1 MDQLRIYFHFRSP
14 YSRLGLHVVK
24 RASLNLKIDTLLIPF
39 TKPAGG
45 AAFLN
50 PTDSMP
56 KLRYILEDA
65 PRMAAR
71 MGLPSAAP
79 RPMEAD
85 YDPALNAFAV
95 ARSEGLGL
103 DFALAVSD
111 ARWGEG
117 KDISDPELM
126 KTLAA
131 DVGVQGDATRSKAPS
146 ELEADEALIDAD
158 GVFGVPFATLHLE
171 GKRKQRFWGQ
181 DRFELLIESLA
192 QPSEA

>member
-24 RASLNLKIDTLLIPF
+24 RAALNLKIDTLLIPF
-39 TKPAGG
+39 TKPADG

-56 KLRYILEDA
+56 KLRYIMEDA

-71 MGLPSAAP
+71 MGLPSALP

-85 YDPALNAFAV
+85 YEPALNAFAV

-103 DFALAVSD
+103 EFALAVSD

-117 KDISDPELM
+117 QDISDPELI
-126 KTLAA
+126 KTLA
-131 DVGVQGDATRSKAPS
+131 VNTGVQGDIARPNTTSDLAT
-146 ELEADEALIDAD
+146 DEALIDAD

-171 GKRKQRFWGQ
+171 GKKKQRFWGQ
-181 DRFELLIESLA
+181 DRFELLVGALA
-192 QPSEA
+192 